1 MKPDGAQI
9 LLGLTGAMFIV
20 VGAIYLIDPPLMYAL
35 YGESLSGAN
44 AYHLVRTSAGGPL
57 LVSGAAL
64 LTGAFKAEFRRH
76 ALWINLVM
84 LSAFVLGRAWSLLAD
99 GPTPSMI
106 LRLEIIPEIA
116 LSLLTMHYLRRRTP
130 PMSQDAS
137 ERLRTQTDE
146 LVPSGPSAD

>member
-1 MKPDGAQI
+1 MMKLNGAQI
-9 LLGLTGAMFIV
+9 LLGLTGAMFVV
-20 VGAIYLIDPPLMYAL
+20 VGAIYLIDPPLMYSL
-35 YGESLSGAN
+35 YGEPLSGAN

-64 LTGAFKAEFRRH
+64 LCGAFKAGFRRH

-106 LRLEIIPEIA
+106 LRVEIVPEMVLA
-116 LSLLTMHYLRRRTP
+116 LLTVYYLRRRTSI
-130 PMSQDAS
+130 MSQDAS
-137 ERLRTQTDE
+137 ERFRDT
-146 LVPSGPSAD
+146 GR